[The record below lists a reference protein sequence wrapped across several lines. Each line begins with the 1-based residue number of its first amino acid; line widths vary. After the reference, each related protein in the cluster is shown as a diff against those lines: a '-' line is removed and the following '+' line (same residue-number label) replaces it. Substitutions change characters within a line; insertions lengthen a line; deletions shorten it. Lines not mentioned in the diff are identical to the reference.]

1 MSLKL
6 VGTGLLAAV
15 LLAGASLKADAKD
28 MTGKDMTRDAQLLV
42 GMFGAVCSQAMAD
55 PRAVRRLTRDFD
67 AERLPR
73 EKVSEIFGSR
83 GQGWSV
89 TAPFGQL
96 SIAIIYPPRCVVVSE
111 NIDAAAVQTGF
122 RNYVNTLS
130 DADGKSMSVTDG
142 KAVINGRDMEQL
154 SVKVLNTPTPYLME
168 LSVQQGT
175 SYTRLDAMPLN

>member
-1 MSLKL
+1 MNLKL
-6 VGTGLLAAV
+6 VGTGLLAAI
-15 LLAGASLKADAKD
+15 LLAGACLKADA
-28 MTGKDMTRDAQLLV
+28 KDMTRDAQLLV

-73 EKVSEIFGSR
+73 KKVSEIFGSR

-122 RNYVNTLS
+122 RNYVKTLS
-130 DADGKSMSVTDG
+130 DANGESISVTDG

-154 SVKVLNTPTPYLME
+154 SVKVLNTPAPYLME

-175 SYTRLDAMPLN
+175 FYTRLDAMPLH

>member
-1 MSLKL
+1 MSLRRVGAGLLTAVML
-6 VGTGLLAAV
+6 VGS
-15 LLAGASLKADAKD
+15 SLKADAKN
-28 MTGKDMTRDAQLLV
+28 MTGQDMTRDAQLLV

-67 AERLPR
+67 AKRLPR
-73 EKVSEIFGSR
+73 EKVSKVFGSR

-122 RNYVNTLS
+122 RNYVKTLS
-130 DADGKSMSVTDG
+130 DSEGKSMAVTNG
-142 KAVINGRDMEQL
+142 KAVVNGRDMEQL
-154 SVKVLNTPTPYLME
+154 SVKVLNTPAPYRME